1 MKDFLKQLR
10 AIEIKWQKRW
20 QDAKIFEPTIK
31 DEKPKWF
38 LTLPYPYASGPLH
51 IGHCRT
57 YNIGDIYARYKRQRG
72 FNVLWPM
79 AFHITGTPVLSVST
93 LIKKGDIRI
102 RTLYEEYIGIYE
114 KNPIEIKKI
123 LKSFEDPHNVA
134 MYFAGKLIYDF
145 LRMGF
150 SLDTTRQ
157 FTTGDKEY
165 NKFIEWQYGILYEKG
180 YITKGNYPILW
191 CTQCKNAVGEDD
203 IQGGDE
209 SKIEVN
215 EFVGVKFKI
224 SENTY
229 LVAAT
234 LRPETIYGV
243 TNIWINPNTIYNKI
257 DFENERWII
266 SENAFEKFKEQNN
279 NTKLI
284 DKFKGIE
291 FIGQQVEI
299 PIVKRSIPIYPAD
312 FVDPDHATGVVYSV
326 PAHAPYDYIALK
338 DLQENSKVVEKF
350 NLDKKTLNKMNPIS
364 LIEVKGYGEF
374 PAVEICEKLGVKTQ
388 TDTEL
393 LEEATQEIY
402 KAEFYSGK
410 LKEITNEIAGMS
422 VENAKIAMEQILKEN
437 NFAQTVYEVSK
448 KAKCRCGGK
457 IIVAVLSEQYFL
469 NYGNEEWKTQAFTA
483 LNKMSIVPKKYRI
496 AFERT
501 FDWLQKRP
509 CVRKR
514 GLGTEFPM
522 TKGKGW
528 IIESL
533 SDSVIYM
540 AFYTIIKIIRRKN
553 ITPRQLIPELFDY
566 IFLGKGNLDSVS
578 MKTQIPTE
586 DIYLLKT
593 EFEYWYPNDFRHT
606 AINHISNHL
615 SFAIFHHVA
624 IFPEKYWLRKFS
636 LNDMLIMEGQKMGK
650 SKGNAIPIAYI
661 PRKYSA
667 DLTRLHL
674 ASLATVDSIIDWRDK
689 EVAYSLKK
697 LKKFW
702 DFAFS
707 VKNVDTMVDK
717 EPLKDKNGNISFYS
731 KIFRS
736 TINSNIYHAITA
748 IENDHIRDYIQ
759 YGFFENL
766 REFEKYSN
774 IIEQL
779 GLSEGKF
786 VFRNAIEEVTKL
798 IAPVIPHI
806 CEEIYEMFHGEKKG
820 YSFISQKLISI
831 TVISEE
837 ENQLA
842 LKAKFIQ
849 NFMDDIDQIL
859 HIVEIK
865 PKRIYCYVNPQWK
878 HVLYK
883 EVAHKFQNTAP
894 SVKEI
899 MIFAKNNPELQ
910 KFMKKVAKE
919 AQIIVKNP
927 SVFKISI
934 LPPDEQI
941 SAIISY
947 KKYFNMKYGDIE
959 ILIHFADEIDV
970 YDPKNKRF
978 NARPMKPA
986 IFME

>member
-1 MKDFLKQLR
+1 MKDFLEQLR
-10 AIEIKWQKRW
+10 TIEIKWQKRW
-20 QDAKIFEPTIK
+20 QDAKIFEPKIT

-38 LTLPYPYASGPLH
+38 VTLPYPYASGPLH

-72 FNVLWPM
+72 YNVLWPM
-79 AFHITGTPVLSVST
+79 AFHITGTPVLSIST
-93 LIKKGDIRI
+93 RIKKGDSKIRAM
-102 RTLYEEYIGIYE
+102 YEDYIGIYE
-114 KNPIEIKKI
+114 KDPIEKKKI

-134 MYFAGKLIYDF
+134 MYFAGKLIHDF

-165 NKFIEWQYGILYEKG
+165 NKFIEWQYGILFEKG

-191 CTQCKNAVGEDD
+191 CPHCKNAVGEDD

-215 EFVGVKFKI
+215 ELIGVKFKI
-224 SENTY
+224 SKDAY

-243 TNIWINPNTIYNKI
+243 TNIWINPNAIYNKI
-257 DFENERWII
+257 DFNNEKWII
-266 SENAFEKFKEQNN
+266 SENAYTKIKEQNN
-279 NTKLI
+279 QVKI
-284 DKFKGIE
+284 IKK
-291 FIGQQVEI
+291 FIGNELIGQIVEI
-299 PIVKRSIPIYPAD
+299 PMVGRSIPIYPAD

-338 DLQENSKVVEKF
+338 DLQEDSETIKKYD
-350 NLDKKTLNKMNPIS
+350 LDIQILSRIVPIS

-374 PAVEICEKLGVKTQ
+374 PAVEICKNLGIKTQ
-388 TDTEL
+388 NDDEL
-393 LEEATQEIY
+393 LEKATETIY

-422 VENAKIAMEQILKEN
+422 VENAKIAMEQILKEKN
-437 NFAQTVYEVSK
+437 LAQTVYEVSK
-448 KAKCRCGGK
+448 KATCRCGSK
-457 IIVAVLSEQYFL
+457 IIVAVLPDQYFL
-469 NYGNEEWKTQAFTA
+469 NYGNEKWKTKAFSA
-483 LNKMSIVPKKYRI
+483 LKEMSIVPKKYRI
-496 AFERT
+496 TFEKS

-540 AFYTIIKIIRRKN
+540 AFYIIIKIIRKQK
-553 ITPRQLIPELFDY
+553 IQAQQLIPELFDY
-566 IFLGKGNLDSVS
+566 IFLNKGNIEQISVKS
-578 MKTQIPTE
+578 NISIEVITMFKN
-586 DIYLLKT
+586 

-624 IFPEKYWLRKFS
+624 IFPEKYWLKKFS

-650 SKGNAIPIAYI
+650 SKGNVIPIAFI
-661 PRKYSA
+661 PEKYSA

-674 ASLATVDSIIDWRDK
+674 ASVVTVDSIIDWREK

-707 VKNVDTMVDK
+707 VKDVDK
-717 EPLKDKNGNISFYS
+717 IEEKEPFEKKNVKISFYS
-731 KIFRS
+731 KVFRS
-736 TINSNIYHAITA
+736 TINTNIYRAITA
-748 IENDHIRDYIQ
+748 IENDSIREYIQ
-759 YGFFENL
+759 FGFFENL
-766 REFEKYSN
+766 REIEKFGKLVD
-774 IIEQL
+774 QL
-779 GLSEGKF
+779 DLSEGKF
-786 VFRNAIEEVTKL
+786 VIRTAIEDVTNL

-806 CEEIYEMFHGEKKG
+806 CEEIYEMFHRENKNIG
-820 YSFISQKLISI
+820 FISQNLI
-831 TVISEE
+831 TVPSLSEE
-837 ENQLA
+837 DNQLA
-842 LKAKFIQ
+842 LES
-849 NFMDDIDQIL
+849 NFVKDLIDDIEQIL
-859 HIVEIK
+859 HVVEKK
-865 PKRIYCYVNPQWK
+865 PKKIFCYINPQWK
-878 HVLYK
+878 HVLYEETAQRFK
-883 EVAHKFQNTAP
+883 NSAP
-894 SVKEI
+894 SLKEI
-899 MIFAKNNPELQ
+899 MILAKKNPKLQ
-910 KFMKKVAKE
+910 KFMKEIAKE
-919 AQIIVKNP
+919 AQFIIKNP

-934 LPPDEQI
+934 LKPKEQKSSI
-941 SAIISY
+941 VSY
-947 KKYFNMKYGDIE
+947 KKYLEMKYGDIE
-959 ILIHFADEIDV
+959 IVIHYSDEIGI

-986 IFME
+986 IYIE